1 MTDRIGC
8 CRHQLLSL
16 YRHGSFLLMDDVD
29 VAATVYAPPPPPPDR
44 TNDVN
49 APDDGADI
57 THERPPLSPVQE
69 TSDDG
74 QVPAPTTT
82 SNSLLTSGDNAE
94 AKPLLHL
101 EEAGPADPQEAQ
113 GTQTPMA
120 IEDPEAADN
129 LPQHQ
134 TRPPSVDPQNYMHP
148 NRPLNVTDAL
158 SYLDAVKAQFHDQ
171 PDVYNLFLDIMKE
184 FKNEL

>member
-1 MTDRIGC
+1 
-8 CRHQLLSL
+8 
-16 YRHGSFLLMDDVD
+16 MDDVD
-29 VAATVYAPPPPPPDR
+29 VTAIVYPLPPSDQ
-44 TNDVN
+44 TNDANV
-49 APDDGADI
+49 PDDGADI
-57 THERPPLSPVQE
+57 AHERPPLSPVQE
-69 TSDDG
+69 PEQTSDDG

-82 SNSLLTSGDNAE
+82 SDSLLASGDNAE
-94 AKPLLHL
+94 ANSLPQV
-101 EEAGPADPQEAQ
+101 EEASPADPREAQ
-113 GTQTPMA
+113 RAQTPMA
-120 IEDPEAADN
+120 TEDPEAADN
-129 LPQHQ
+129 PPQHQ